1 MLNLTHTNRGMLD
14 GAHGEASR
22 FAMSVI
28 ARMAEA
34 VGAEKLLSAEQA
46 HIDACALMSLSSLD
60 LVSHSASNGDRASIP
75 QLSAWFRL
83 VLSTGRPLEFPLDLP
98 RSRSGLQRPI

>member
-1 MLNLTHTNRGMLD
+1 MNLTHTNRGMLD

-34 VGAEKLLSAEQA
+34 VGAKELLPAEQA
-46 HIDACALMSLSSLD
+46 HIDACALMSPSGLD
-60 LVSHSASNGDRASIP
+60 LVSHLAANGDRVSIP
-75 QLSAWFRL
+75 TTI
-83 VLSTGRPLEFPLDLP
+83 STVSVGLEY
-98 RSRSGLQRPI
+98 